1 MTILENKNLHFCEK
15 PKDLCV
21 EPIDPDG
28 FKKLLDQEDEEKE
41 SLDSLKPTSIPLSSP
56 LQLMTNLHLE
66 NLSQNQVNA
75 ISESSLQTIL
85 DILSEKTSLL
95 IKTLIQK
102 ELSETSVIIHDPT
115 SILHEVEIIV
125 SSYNFA
131 QGSLNIEIKS
141 CLQLQPLLHKQT
153 ASLLSQIEGSNL
165 NLKINRLTLSLN
177 GESKDKIKGSLTK
190 KVTQSGHTSD
200 DNQT

>member
-15 PKDLCV
+15 RKDLCV
-21 EPIDPDG
+21 EPVDPDG
-28 FKKLLDQEDEEKE
+28 FKKLLYQDNEEKE
-41 SLDSLKPTSIPLSSP
+41 SLDRLTPSFNPLSSP
-56 LQLMTNLHLE
+56 MQLMTNLHLE

-85 DILSEKTSLL
+85 DILSENTSLL
-95 IKTLIQK
+95 INTLIQK
-102 ELSETSVIIHDPT
+102 ELSETSVIIHDPA

-153 ASLLSQIEGSNL
+153 ASLLAQIEGSNL

-177 GESKDKIKGSLTK
+177 GESKEKIKGSLTK
-190 KVTQSGHTSD
+190 KVTQSGRTSD

>member
-1 MTILENKNLHFCEK
+1 MTILENKNLHFCEI

-56 LQLMTNLHLE
+56 MQLMTNLHLE
-66 NLSQNQVNA
+66 NLSQNQVDV
-75 ISESSLQTIL
+75 ISETSLQTIL
-85 DILSEKTSLL
+85 DILSENTSLL
-95 IKTLIQK
+95 INTLIQK